1 MAGIEQVL
9 ARARE
14 TQSRAYAPYSGF
26 KVGAVLETEDG
37 ALHSGCNVENA
48 SLGLTFCAE
57 RAAVAAA
64 VTAGSR
70 NFRRLVL
77 VTDGEEPVPP
87 CGACR
92 EVLAEFSEEL
102 TIVSY
107 AGEKQKKWTLAEL
120 LPRPFRLMKSGD

>member
-1 MAGIEQVL
+1 MAGIEEVL

-14 TQSRAYAPYSGF
+14 MKSRAYAPYSGF
-26 KVGAVLETEDG
+26 RVGAVLETEGG
-37 ALHSGCNVENA
+37 ALHAGCNVENA

-64 VTAGSR
+64 VAAGAH

-92 EVLAEFSEEL
+92 EVLAEFSPEL
-102 TIVSY
+102 SIVSF
-107 AGEKQKKWTLAEL
+107 AGEKRREWGLGEL
-120 LPRPFRLMKSGD
+120 LPRPFRLKKSGE